1 MVEND
6 LIVEVV
12 LDLPIDKSL
21 YYAIPE
27 ELSDLV
33 ETGKRLLVPLGRRQ
47 AVGYAVKVSPATE
60 INLPESIQSREALK
74 AVADVL
80 DEEPLF
86 HGRELKLYKWISAY
100 YFAPLGDVIKTAL
113 VGEINPREDR
123 RLFVTDE
130 GKKLIKREVL
140 DTFTFEVLQYL
151 KTKEEITYNT
161 LVRKFKRLSLYR
173 PLSILKKKGFI
184 RETVSFKKR
193 KRRQNIADVF
203 QCGESALPPKSLSLS
218 KDQKNAVKIIN
229 NDIKGGKFSPYLLF
243 GVTGSGK
250 TEVYLRAIEETL
262 KEGKQAIYLVP
273 EISLTQHLTR
283 LLFSRFPDR
292 VAVIHSGLTERERYD
307 QWQKIRK
314 NEVDVAFGA
323 RSAIFSPFKNV
334 GLIVVD
340 EEHDSSYK
348 QEEGVR
354 YHARDVAIMMG
365 KFIGATVLLGS
376 ATPSIE
382 SFHNTQTGRFSLL
395 QLPVRVQKRK
405 LPEVE
410 IVDMKT
416 EPRNDVL
423 SGRMKEAIKL
433 NLSKGLQTILFLN
446 RRGFSYYILCKECG
460 FVSECKNC
468 DVSLTFHRSQNLLKC
483 HYCNLS
489 LSPPEHCPNCNGH
502 SLLPVGYGTE
512 RLEEEIK
519 KTFPESRI
527 VRFERDSFRKK
538 SHQGVIEAVEKG
550 EIDILIGTQVVTKGH
565 HFPLVTLVGVVS
577 GDSSLNFPD
586 FRASERTFQLIEQ
599 VAGRAGRGEVPGRV
613 IIQSFNPQQSCF
625 QMALKHDYMGLF
637 REEIRHRKETKY
649 PPFWRA
655 INLRLEDK
663 NSEKVQSSSK
673 KIKNICDIILNKN
686 PSLVKKI
693 EILGP
698 APAFLSRIREKYR
711 WHMLIKGE
719 DIKTLHTFVRE
730 VRDKYL
736 KSKTGV
742 KLIVVV
748 DPVNLL

>member
-1 MVEND
+1 MAEND

-12 LDLPIDKSL
+12 LDLPIDNPL
-21 YYAIPE
+21 YYKIPE
-27 ELSDLV
+27 ELSHLV

-60 INLPESIQSREALK
+60 INLPESIQSRGALK

-100 YFAPLGDVIKTAL
+100 YFAPLGEVIKTAL

-123 RLFVTDE
+123 RLLVTDE
-130 GKKLIKREVL
+130 GKRISERAVHDK
-140 DTFTFEVLQYL
+140 FAFEVLQYL
-151 KTKEEITYNT
+151 KTREEIAYNT
-161 LVRKFKRLSLYR
+161 LVRKFKGIPLCQ
-173 PLSILKKKGFI
+173 PLSILKKGGFL
-184 RETVSFKKR
+184 REKISFKQ
-193 KRRQNIADVF
+193 RRRRGNTANAF
-203 QCGESALPPKSLSLS
+203 QTEESIFSTEPIIPS
-218 KDQKNAVKIIN
+218 KDQKNAIKIIN
-229 NDIKGGKFSPYLLF
+229 TAIKAGKFSPYLLF

-250 TEVYLRAIEETL
+250 TEVYLRALEETF
-262 KEGKQAIYLVP
+262 KEGKKAIFLVP

-283 LLFSRFPDR
+283 LLFSRFPDK

-307 QWQKIRK
+307 QWLKIRK

-323 RSAIFSPFKNV
+323 RSAIFSPFENV

-354 YHARDVAIMMG
+354 YHARDVAVMMG
-365 KFIGATVLLGS
+365 KLIGATVLLGS

-382 SFHNTQTGRFSLL
+382 SFHNAKTGRFSLL
-395 QLPVRVQKRK
+395 E
-405 LPEVE
+405 LPERVNKREMPAVE

-416 EPRNDVL
+416 EPKNDVF
-423 SGRMKEAIKL
+423 SRRMKEAIKL
-433 NLSKGLQTILFLN
+433 NLSRGLQTILFLN
-446 RRGFSYYILCKECG
+446 RRGFSYYILCRDCG
-460 FVSECKNC
+460 YVSQCKNC
-468 DVSLTFHRSQNLLKC
+468 NVSLTFHKNQNLLRC

-489 LSPPEHCPNCNGH
+489 LSPPGKCPNCEGH

-512 RLEEEIK
+512 RLEEEIE

-527 VRFERDSFRKK
+527 VRFERDAFRKK
-538 SHQGVIEAVEKG
+538 SHKGIIEAIEKG

-565 HFPLVTLVGVVS
+565 HFPLVTLVGVIS

-586 FRASERTFQLIEQ
+586 FRASERTFQLIAQ
-599 VAGRAGRGEVPGRV
+599 VAGRAGRGEMPGRV
-613 IIQSFNPQQSCF
+613 IIQSFNPEETCF
-625 QMALKHDYMGLF
+625 QMALKHDYIGLF
-637 REEIRHRKETKY
+637 REEIGQRKDARY

-663 NSEKVQSSSK
+663 NEEKVESSSK
-673 KIKNICDIILNKN
+673 RIRNICDTILKRT
-686 PSLVKKI
+686 PSLTKKI
-693 EILGP
+693 EVLGP
-698 APAFLSRIREKYR
+698 SPAFLSRIREKYR
-711 WHMLIKGE
+711 WHMLIKGK
-719 DIKTLHTFVRE
+719 DVKTLHTFVRE

-736 KSKTGV
+736 KSKTRV